1 MEKNLNLFSLK
12 DLEMKEVVEELKE
25 GDLEIYLLDENG
37 FTYNLKRFFLYNEE
51 ELPDRFAENYSIR
64 RYLITW
70 KIMERIQT

>member
-51 ELPDRFAENYSIR
+51 ELPDRLLKTTRFEDI
-64 RYLITW
+64 
-70 KIMERIQT
+70 

>member
-25 GDLEIYLLDENG
+25 GNLEIYLLDENG

-51 ELPDRFAENYSIR
+51 ELPDRLLKTTRFEDI
-64 RYLITW
+64 
-70 KIMERIQT
+70 